1 MKGILGRKVGM
12 TQLYSDHG
20 KLIPVTVIEVKPNV
34 VSKVLTEEHDGYAA
48 LQLGLEDKK
57 ASRQNKPETGHFKKA
72 NTTPKRFVKEIR
84 GMEGFDLGAT
94 IDASIFTPGELVD
107 VQGTSKGHGFSG
119 AIKRHNQSIGPKS
132 HGGGGGSQPQRQT
145 GSLGDIAGNKVVKG
159 MTMPGQ
165 FGHVTT

>member
-12 TQLYSDHG
+12 TQLYSDQG

-34 VSKVLTEEHDGYAA
+34 VSKVLTEEQDGYAA

-84 GMEGFDLGAT
+84 GMEGFELGAT
-94 IDASIFTPGELVD
+94 IDASIFTP
-107 VQGTSKGHGFSG
+107 
-119 AIKRHNQSIGPKS
+119 
-132 HGGGGGSQPQRQT
+132 
-145 GSLGDIAGNKVVKG
+145 
-159 MTMPGQ
+159 
-165 FGHVTT
+165 